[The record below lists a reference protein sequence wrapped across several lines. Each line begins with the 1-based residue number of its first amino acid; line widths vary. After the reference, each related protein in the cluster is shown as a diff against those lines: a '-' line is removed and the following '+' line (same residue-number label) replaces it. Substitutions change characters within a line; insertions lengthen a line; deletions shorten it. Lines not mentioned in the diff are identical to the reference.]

1 MTPSENFNK
10 GQNDGFCLIFRFRR
24 KQVKMKITIIGPAHP
39 LRGGLAA
46 YNERIAKAFQD
57 EGHEVNIVTFS
68 LQYPNFLFPGKT
80 QYSSDAKPADLDI
93 SVEIN
98 SVNPLN
104 WIKVGRKIKKQKP
117 DLVICKFWL
126 PFMGPCFGTILRIIK
141 SNKHTKV
148 ASIIDNIIPHESRPG
163 DKIFANY
170 FVRSV
175 DGFVVMSKSVG
186 GDMRQFTSDKPVE
199 FIPHPIYDN
208 YGERVAKSESKRHL
222 QLSES
227 GKYILFFGFIRK
239 YKGLDLLLE
248 AMADKRIQGL
258 GIKAIVAGEYYDE
271 QQQYMDIIEKNNLQE
286 HIILRADFIEND
298 EVRYYFGASD
308 VVVQPYRTATQSGIS
323 QLAFHFEKPM
333 IVTNVGGL
341 PEIVTDGVSGF
352 VTEVNSN
359 DIAEAIL
366 KYYTENKE
374 KEFVEAVI
382 EKKKEF
388 SWERMT
394 DGVKRVSGL
403 G

>member
-1 MTPSENFNK
+1 
-10 GQNDGFCLIFRFRR
+10 
-24 KQVKMKITIIGPAHP
+24 MKITIIGPAHP
-39 LRGGLAA
+39 LRGGLAS

-68 LQYPNFLFPGKT
+68 MQYPNFLFPGKT
-80 QYSSDAKPADLDI
+80 QYSSDEKPELDI

-98 SVNPLN
+98 SVNPFN
-104 WIKVGRKIKKQKP
+104 WWKVGQKIKKQRP

-163 DKIFANY
+163 DRIFAKY
-170 FVRSV
+170 FVGAV

-186 GDMRQFTSDKPVE
+186 EDMRQFTTDKPVE

-208 YGERVAKSESKRHL
+208 YGERVPKKEAIRHL
-222 QLSES
+222 KLNEND
-227 GKYILFFGFIRK
+227 KHVLFFGFIRK

-248 AMADKRIQGL
+248 AMADKRIQDL
-258 GIKAIVAGEYYDE
+258 GIKAIVAGEYYDA
-271 QQQYMDIIEKNNLQE
+271 QQQYLDIIEKHNLQK
-286 HIILRADFIEND
+286 HIVLRDDFIAND

-308 VVVQPYRTATQSGIS
+308 VVVQPYKSATQSGIS

-341 PEIVTDGVSGF
+341 PEIVTDGVSGY
-352 VTEVNSN
+352 VTAVNSGE
-359 DIAEAIL
+359 IAEAIL
-366 KYYTENKE
+366 KYYNKNNE
-374 KEFVEAVI
+374 ADFVEAVI

-388 SWERMT
+388 SWENMT
-394 DGVKRVSGL
+394 EGVKRVAGL
-403 G
+403 NVK

>member
-1 MTPSENFNK
+1 
-10 GQNDGFCLIFRFRR
+10 
-24 KQVKMKITIIGPAHP
+24 MKITIIGPAYP
-39 LRGGLAA
+39 LRGGLAS
-46 YNERIAKAFQD
+46 YNERIAQAFQD

-80 QYSSDAKPADLDI
+80 QYSSDAKPDLDI

-104 WIKVGRKIKKQKP
+104 WLKVGLKIKKEKP

-126 PFMGPCFGTILRIIK
+126 PFMGPCFGTILRLAK
-141 SNKHTKV
+141 SNGHTKV

-163 DKIFANY
+163 DRIFSNY
-170 FVRSV
+170 FVGAV

-186 GDMRQFTSDKPVE
+186 DDMRQFTTDKPVE

-208 YGERVAKSESKRHL
+208 YGEKVTKIEAKQYLK
-222 QLSES
+222 LSES

-248 AMADKRIQGL
+248 AMADKRIQDL

-271 QQQYMDIIEKNNLQE
+271 QQQYLDIIEKHNLQE
-286 HIILRADFIEND
+286 HIVLRDDFIAND

-341 PEIVTDGVSGF
+341 PEIVNDGVSGF
-352 VTEVNSN
+352 VTEVSSEG
-359 DIAEAIL
+359 IADAIL
-366 KYYTENKE
+366 KYYNENKE
-374 KEFVEAVI
+374 ENFVEAVI

-388 SWERMT
+388 SWENMT
-394 DGVKRVSGL
+394 AGVKRVSGF
-403 G
+403 

>member
-1 MTPSENFNK
+1 MME
-10 GQNDGFCLIFRFRR
+10 GF
-24 KQVKMKITIIGPAHP
+24 KKTKMKITIIGPAHP
-39 LRGGLAA
+39 LRGGLAS

-57 EGHEVNIVTFS
+57 EGHEVNVVTFS
-68 LQYPNFLFPGKT
+68 MQYPNFLFPGKT
-80 QYSSDAKPADLDI
+80 QYSADAKPADLDI

-104 WIKVGRKIKKQKP
+104 WWKVGRKIKKQKP
-117 DLVICKFWL
+117 DLVVCKFWL

-141 SNKHTKV
+141 SNGHTKV

-163 DKIFANY
+163 DRIFSNY
-170 FVRSV
+170 FVGAV
-175 DGFVVMSKSVG
+175 DGFIVMSKSVG
-186 GDMRQFTSDKPVE
+186 EDMRKFTTDKPVE

-208 YGERVAKSESKRHL
+208 YGERLPKKEARQYL
-222 QLSES
+222 DLNES

-248 AMADKRIQGL
+248 AMADKRIQDL
-258 GIKAIVAGEYYDE
+258 EIKAIIAGEYYDE
-271 QQQYMDIIEKNNLQE
+271 QQQYLDIIEKYNLQK
-286 HIILRADFIEND
+286 HIILKDDFIAND

-308 VVVQPYRTATQSGIS
+308 VVVQPYKTATQSGIS

-341 PEIVTDGVSGF
+341 PEIVTDSVSGF

-366 KYYTENKE
+366 KYYIENKE
-374 KEFVEAVI
+374 AEFIEAVI

-388 SWERMT
+388 SWKRMT

-403 G
+403 EN

>member
-1 MTPSENFNK
+1 
-10 GQNDGFCLIFRFRR
+10 
-24 KQVKMKITIIGPAHP
+24 MKITIIGPAYP
-39 LRGGLAA
+39 LRGGLAS

-80 QYSSDAKPADLDI
+80 QYSSDAKPDLDI
-93 SVEIN
+93 SIEIN

-104 WIKVGRKIKKQKP
+104 WLKVGQKIKKQKP
-117 DLVICKFWL
+117 DLVVCKFWL
-126 PFMGPCFGTILRIIK
+126 PFMGPCFGTILRIAK
-141 SNKHTKV
+141 SNGHTKI

-163 DKIFANY
+163 DRIFSNY
-170 FVRSV
+170 FVGAV

-186 GDMRQFTSDKPVE
+186 DDMRQFTSDKPVE

-208 YGERVAKSESKRHL
+208 YGEQVAKSEAKQYL
-222 QLSES
+222 KLSES

-248 AMADKRIQGL
+248 AMADKRIQAL

-271 QQQYMDIIEKNNLQE
+271 QQQYLDIIEKHNLHE
-286 HIILRADFIEND
+286 HIVLRDDFIAND

-308 VVVQPYRTATQSGIS
+308 VIVQPYRTATQSGIS

-341 PEIVTDGVSGF
+341 PEIVSDGVSGF
-352 VTEVNSN
+352 VTEVSSEG
-359 DIAEAIL
+359 IAEAIL
-366 KYYTENKE
+366 KYYKE
-374 KEFVEAVI
+374 KKETNFVKAVI

-388 SWERMT
+388 SWENMT
-394 DGVKRVSGL
+394 EGVKKVAGL
-403 G
+403 